1 MTDRLSESL
10 SLPCGAT
17 LSNRLV
23 KSAMTEGIADA
34 LNRATPGHA
43 TLYKRWSEGGA
54 GLLLT
59 GNVQVDRR
67 YLERPGNVVIED
79 GPDLAAGLD
88 GLRAFA
94 AAGTAAGNHLWMQIG
109 HAGRQTPIAVNP
121 EPVAP
126 SAVPMELPPG
136 RFGDPRALTG
146 DEVEDVVRRFAF
158 VAGVAR
164 DTGFTGVQIH
174 AAHGYLISEFLSPKA
189 NRRDD
194 TWGGPLENRA
204 RLLREA
210 MRAMRRTVGRDFPI
224 GVKLNSADFQQGGF
238 TFEECKQV
246 VRWLEAD
253 GCDLLEISG
262 GNYEQPS
269 MMGARAKQEV
279 DANAAP
285 VRESTRRREA
295 YFLDYAAAMRE
306 VTAMPLLVTG
316 GFRTGEGMQDALASG
331 ALDVVG
337 LARPLC
343 SEPDIPARLLAGERD
358 AARSDE
364 KTIDPPQAGLAWFCL
379 QIIRLAEDKDADL
392 DLAGRA
398 AIKAY
403 AAYEADKA
411 AALKKEIPA

>member
-1 MTDRLSESL
+1 
-10 SLPCGAT
+10 
-17 LSNRLV
+17 
-23 KSAMTEGIADA
+23 
-34 LNRATPGHA
+34 
-43 TLYKRWSEGGA
+43 
-54 GLLLT
+54 
-59 GNVQVDRR
+59 VD
-67 YLERPGNVVIED
+67 L
-79 GPDLAAGLD
+79 
-88 GLRAFA
+88 
-94 AAGTAAGNHLWMQIG
+94 H
-109 HAGRQTPIAVNP
+109 
-121 EPVAP
+121 
-126 SAVPMELPPG
+126 
-136 RFGDPRALTG
+136 
-146 DEVEDVVRRFAF
+146 
-158 VAGVAR
+158 
-164 DTGFTGVQIH
+164 TGFTGVQIH